1 MSPSPVT
8 VFLAAPRGFC
18 AGVDRAIEIV
28 ETALAHYG
36 APVYV
41 RHHIVH
47 NVHVVAD
54 LEAKGAIFVEDLD
67 DVPSGSPVVFS
78 AHGIPPHVREDAQAR
93 GLDHIDATCPL
104 VTKVHASARRH
115 AAADQTIIL
124 IGHAGH
130 QEVIGTMGQAPDQ
143 MVLVETVEDVMA
155 LELDDPDNVAYI
167 TQTTLSVDET
177 REVIAAICEKFPN
190 VRKPKGQ
197 DICYATQN
205 RQDATKVLAE
215 QSDLVLVV
223 GSAHSSNSNRMVE
236 VARTYGAASH
246 LIDDAN
252 GIDPAWLEGVD
263 TVGLTSG
270 ASAPDALVQGV
281 IKWLKARPRGAVVE
295 LLDVVEEDMH
305 FALPSKLRS
314 LPVANR

>member
-1 MSPSPVT
+1 MSDAPVT
-8 VFLAAPRGFC
+8 VYLAAPRGFC

-54 LEAKGAIFVEDLD
+54 LEAKGAIFVEELE
-67 DVPSGSPVVFS
+67 DVPEGLPVVFS
-78 AHGIPPHVREDAQAR
+78 AHGIPPQVRAEANAR
-93 GLDHIDATCPL
+93 GLDPIDATCPL

-115 AAADQTIIL
+115 ASADQTIIL

-155 LELDDPDNVAYI
+155 LDLPDPDNVAYI

-177 REVIAAICEKFPN
+177 RDVIAAICEKFPN

-215 QSDLVLVV
+215 RSDLVLVV

-246 LIDDAN
+246 LIDDAS
-252 GIDPAWLEGVD
+252 GIDATWLDGVN

-270 ASAPDALVQGV
+270 ASAPDELVQGV
-281 IKWLKARPRGAVVE
+281 IAWLKSQPRGAEVQT
-295 LLDVVEEDMH
+295 LDVVEENMH

-314 LPVANR
+314 LPVRQ